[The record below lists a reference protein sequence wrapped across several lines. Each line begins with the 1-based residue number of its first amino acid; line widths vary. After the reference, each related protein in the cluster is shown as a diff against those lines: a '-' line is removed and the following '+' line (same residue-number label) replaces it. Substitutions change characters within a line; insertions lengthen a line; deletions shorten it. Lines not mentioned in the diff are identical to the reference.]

1 MCKSSNWDEVKARI
15 NRKKHGIDFEE
26 AVKVFL
32 DEFALTEIDQF
43 IEGEV
48 RWQTIGMLGDNAIL
62 VVAHTVNE
70 EETVEI
76 VRIISARRTV
86 PSERSRYEQNRSQN
100 FR

>member
-1 MCKSSNWDEVKARI
+1 VQEFEWDEGKARI
-15 NRKKHGIDFEE
+15 NRKKHGIDFGE

-48 RWQTIGMLGDNAIL
+48 RWQTIGMLGENAIL
-62 VVAHTVNE
+62 IVAHTVKE
-70 EETVEI
+70 EGMVEV
-76 VRIISARRTV
+76 VRIISARRAV
-86 PSERSRYEQNRSQN
+86 PSERRRYEQNCSQN

>member
-1 MCKSSNWDEVKARI
+1 VQEFEWDEVKARI

-26 AVKVFL
+26 AAKVFL

-48 RWQTIGMLGDNAIL
+48 RWRTIGMLGESVIL
-62 VVAHTVNE
+62 VVAHTVQE

-76 VRIISARRTV
+76 VRIISARRAV
-86 PSERSRYEQNRSQN
+86 PLERRRYEQNSSQN
-100 FR
+100 SR